1 MAEQTAT
8 AMTRPPVRHRRRLGE
23 LLVDA
28 GVLTHDQLQLALQ
41 SGTVANGRKE
51 RLGETVVRLG
61 LTSDVEVARAV
72 AGQLGLEFIG
82 SGSLPANEGMAAVI
96 PAALAERTRA
106 LPLWREDDGTLVV
119 ACADPTNIVALDDV
133 RLAAG
138 ARRIRAVVAPAGTI
152 ESALRKLYGFDQRA
166 NELID
171 AMDTTV
177 TAGDTVAQ
185 ELEAELS
192 VSDAP
197 VIRLAEGIIA
207 DAVDTRAS
215 DIHVEPG
222 HRETAVR
229 YRIDG
234 VLHQVMTVPRTA
246 SGPLISRLKLMS
258 GMDIAER
265 RRPQD
270 GRGQFRSKHAAVD
283 LRVSSLPSLY
293 GETIVIRLLRKGAE
307 QLQVS
312 DVGFTPEQM
321 AHVLGTVERPQ
332 GLVLITGPTGAG
344 KTSTLYAFLGH
355 LAGEAHN
362 LITIEDPIEYE
373 LGGVNQTQ
381 VNDRIGFTFSK
392 ALRTVLRQDPDIV
405 MVGEIRD
412 PETAELALQ
421 ASLTGHLVLSTL
433 HTNDAPSAVVRLR
446 DLGIPPYLITS
457 SLSLIISQRLA
468 RRVCSECARPTPPTE
483 RQMAQLH
490 LSPRDVEHGRF
501 VTGAGCQTCNHT
513 GYKGRTGIFEILT
526 VDGAVRELLAGAVAE
541 AAIRRA
547 ARVGGMRSLREDG
560 LDKAMRGETTL
571 EEVLRVTP
579 ADLADAG
586 ACPVCAQDVEDDY
599 SLCPW
604 CGANLRP
611 NPCTGCNRSLER
623 GWQMC
628 PSCGTPAQDHRHDE
642 PDRLPRVLVVDDDDA
657 VRATIAAMLA
667 GDYEVI
673 EAVDGAGALE
683 AVHRER
689 PDAVLLDKGLPDIDG
704 YAVTREL
711 RARPVSTDIPVV
723 IVTGTDDPAVELEGL
738 RAGADDYLT
747 KPFDMDVLLAR
758 LAGVLRRSKASA

>member
-1 MAEQTAT
+1 
-8 AMTRPPVRHRRRLGE
+8 
-23 LLVDA
+23 
-28 GVLTHDQLQLALQ
+28 
-41 SGTVANGRKE
+41 
-51 RLGETVVRLG
+51 
-61 LTSDVEVARAV
+61 
-72 AGQLGLEFIG
+72 
-82 SGSLPANEGMAAVI
+82 MAAVI

-119 ACADPTNIVALDDV
+119 ACVDPTNIVSLDDV

-321 AHVLGTVERPQ
+321 AHVLGTVGRPQ

-421 ASLTGHLVLSTL
+421 ASLTGHLVFSTL

-513 GYKGRTGIFEILT
+513 GYKGRTGIFEIPPRRARRRHAQPARGRPGQGDARGDDAGGGPAGHPRRPCRRRRVPGLRP
-526 VDGAVRELLAGAVAE
+526 GRRGRLLAVPLVRREPAPEPVHRLQPLAGA
-541 AAIRRA
+541 
-547 ARVGGMRSLREDG
+547 GMADVPELRH
-560 LDKAMRGETTL
+560 
-571 EEVLRVTP
+571 
-579 ADLADAG
+579 AG
-586 ACPVCAQDVEDDY
+586 A
-599 SLCPW
+599 
-604 CGANLRP
+604 G
-611 NPCTGCNRSLER
+611 
-623 GWQMC
+623 
-628 PSCGTPAQDHRHDE
+628 PS
-642 PDRLPRVLVVDDDDA
+642 PR
-657 VRATIAAMLA
+657 
-667 GDYEVI
+667 
-673 EAVDGAGALE
+673 
-683 AVHRER
+683 
-689 PDAVLLDKGLPDIDG
+689 
-704 YAVTREL
+704 
-711 RARPVSTDIPVV
+711 RARPAP
-723 IVTGTDDPAVELEGL
+723 TGAGRRRRRR
-738 RAGADDYLT
+738 RARHDRGD
-747 KPFDMDVLLAR
+747 AR
-758 LAGVLRRSKASA
+758 R